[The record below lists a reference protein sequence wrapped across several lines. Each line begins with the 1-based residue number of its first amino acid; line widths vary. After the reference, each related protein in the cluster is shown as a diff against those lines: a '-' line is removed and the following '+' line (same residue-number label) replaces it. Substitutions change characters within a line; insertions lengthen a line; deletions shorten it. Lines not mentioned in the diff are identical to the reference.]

1 MGFVDLHRRAQRMA
15 CTLEAGFE
23 DVVGIFTGKLYKMD
37 SGRHAAGKAV
47 PELLGA
53 FHIKIAHLLG
63 LVIRHIVW
71 MTILVSWAL
80 LSASCRG
87 GEVSYTDEVQPDDD
101 TAILVLRTGLLDQT
115 RVSDRVNDAVDN
127 PVEYMYTLRIV
138 ILHENGTVEHNMYID
153 FGEIPQTECY
163 RIFKVTRNETKKI
176 YLIANEENAS
186 TDLHEQLET
195 LTTGNTTFA
204 SIVDNFVFI
213 PDYKNPIPMSSVYD
227 VPVKAENLVEREFYL
242 VRAATKFAFRFTNKR
257 KSKVSIDAIHISDI
271 AGATYLIPHKREPL
285 FMSFDDESLYW
296 INWLKKVADESQ
308 QSPDDVELADKR
320 GWIQAYDIPS
330 ETSHQE
336 VTVNGPLEV
345 PSMTGDQPGKAVFPV
360 FYLPESKKLKAGSAT
375 YGEQEYTLKLDMSEN
390 GKELSFTKTFPNL
403 KALFRNT
410 HVLVDITFTEKD
422 EVKVQVVPYAEVI
435 LEPEFGLKPETKN

>member
-1 MGFVDLHRRAQRMA
+1 MKEIL
-15 CTLEAGFE
+15 
-23 DVVGIFTGKLYKMD
+23 
-37 SGRHAAGKAV
+37 
-47 PELLGA
+47 
-53 FHIKIAHLLG
+53 
-63 LVIRHIVW
+63 RHIVW

-101 TAILVLRTGLLDQT
+101 TAILVLRTSLLDQT

-176 YLIANEENAS
+176 YLIANEKNAS
-186 TDLHEQLET
+186 TDLYEQLET

>member
-1 MGFVDLHRRAQRMA
+1 LKKEEKGMKEIL
-15 CTLEAGFE
+15 
-23 DVVGIFTGKLYKMD
+23 
-37 SGRHAAGKAV
+37 
-47 PELLGA
+47 
-53 FHIKIAHLLG
+53 
-63 LVIRHIVW
+63 RHIVW

-115 RVSDRVNDAVDN
+115 RASDRVNDAVDN
-127 PVEYMYTLRIV
+127 SVEYMYTLRIV

-360 FYLPESKKLKAGSAT
+360 FYLPESKKLKAGLAT

>member
-1 MGFVDLHRRAQRMA
+1 MKEIL
-15 CTLEAGFE
+15 
-23 DVVGIFTGKLYKMD
+23 
-37 SGRHAAGKAV
+37 
-47 PELLGA
+47 
-53 FHIKIAHLLG
+53 
-63 LVIRHIVW
+63 RHIVW

-115 RVSDRVNDAVDN
+115 RASDRVNDAVDN
-127 PVEYMYTLRIV
+127 SVEYMYTLRIV

-375 YGEQEYTLKLDMSEN
+375 YGEQEYTLKFDMSEN

>member
-1 MGFVDLHRRAQRMA
+1 MKEIL
-15 CTLEAGFE
+15 
-23 DVVGIFTGKLYKMD
+23 
-37 SGRHAAGKAV
+37 
-47 PELLGA
+47 
-53 FHIKIAHLLG
+53 
-63 LVIRHIVW
+63 RHIVW

-115 RVSDRVNDAVDN
+115 RASDRVNDAVDN
-127 PVEYMYTLRIV
+127 SVEYMYTLRIV

-375 YGEQEYTLKLDMSEN
+375 YSEQEYTLKLDMSEN

>member
-1 MGFVDLHRRAQRMA
+1 MKEIL
-15 CTLEAGFE
+15 
-23 DVVGIFTGKLYKMD
+23 
-37 SGRHAAGKAV
+37 
-47 PELLGA
+47 
-53 FHIKIAHLLG
+53 
-63 LVIRHIVW
+63 RHIVW

-115 RVSDRVNDAVDN
+115 RASDRVNDAVDN

-176 YLIANEENAS
+176 YLIANGENAS

-308 QSPDDVELADKR
+308 QSPDDVELADRR

>member
-1 MGFVDLHRRAQRMA
+1 MKEIL
-15 CTLEAGFE
+15 
-23 DVVGIFTGKLYKMD
+23 
-37 SGRHAAGKAV
+37 
-47 PELLGA
+47 
-53 FHIKIAHLLG
+53 
-63 LVIRHIVW
+63 RHIVW

-115 RVSDRVNDAVDN
+115 RASDRVNDAVDN
-127 PVEYMYTLRIV
+127 SVEYMYTLRIV

-435 LEPEFGLKPETKN
+435 LEPEFGLKLYEKERYYILYYFAYVAVHTDSLPG

>member
-1 MGFVDLHRRAQRMA
+1 LKKEEKGMKEIL
-15 CTLEAGFE
+15 
-23 DVVGIFTGKLYKMD
+23 
-37 SGRHAAGKAV
+37 
-47 PELLGA
+47 
-53 FHIKIAHLLG
+53 
-63 LVIRHIVW
+63 RHIVW

-115 RVSDRVNDAVDN
+115 RASDRVNDAVDN

-403 KALFRNT
+403 EALFRNT

>member
-1 MGFVDLHRRAQRMA
+1 MKEIL
-15 CTLEAGFE
+15 
-23 DVVGIFTGKLYKMD
+23 
-37 SGRHAAGKAV
+37 
-47 PELLGA
+47 
-53 FHIKIAHLLG
+53 
-63 LVIRHIVW
+63 RHIVW

-115 RVSDRVNDAVDN
+115 RASDRVNDAVDN

-403 KALFRNT
+403 EALFRNT

-435 LEPEFGLKPETKN
+435 LEPEFGLKTETKN

>member
-1 MGFVDLHRRAQRMA
+1 MKEIL
-15 CTLEAGFE
+15 
-23 DVVGIFTGKLYKMD
+23 
-37 SGRHAAGKAV
+37 
-47 PELLGA
+47 
-53 FHIKIAHLLG
+53 
-63 LVIRHIVW
+63 RHIVW

-242 VRAATKFAFRFTNKR
+242 VRAATKFAFRFTNKS
-257 KSKVSIDAIHISDI
+257 KSKVSIDAIHTSDI

>member
-1 MGFVDLHRRAQRMA
+1 MKEIL
-15 CTLEAGFE
+15 
-23 DVVGIFTGKLYKMD
+23 
-37 SGRHAAGKAV
+37 
-47 PELLGA
+47 
-53 FHIKIAHLLG
+53 
-63 LVIRHIVW
+63 RHIVW

-115 RVSDRVNDAVDN
+115 RASDSVNDAVDN

-403 KALFRNT
+403 EALFRNT

>member
-1 MGFVDLHRRAQRMA
+1 
-15 CTLEAGFE
+15 
-23 DVVGIFTGKLYKMD
+23 
-37 SGRHAAGKAV
+37 
-47 PELLGA
+47 
-53 FHIKIAHLLG
+53 
-63 LVIRHIVW
+63 

-115 RVSDRVNDAVDN
+115 RASDRVNDAVDN

-308 QSPDDVELADKR
+308 QSPDDVELADRR

>member
-1 MGFVDLHRRAQRMA
+1 MKEIL
-15 CTLEAGFE
+15 
-23 DVVGIFTGKLYKMD
+23 
-37 SGRHAAGKAV
+37 
-47 PELLGA
+47 
-53 FHIKIAHLLG
+53 
-63 LVIRHIVW
+63 RHIVW

-257 KSKVSIDAIHISDI
+257 KSKVSIDAIHTSDI

-320 GWIQAYDIPS
+320 GWIQTYDIPS

>member
-1 MGFVDLHRRAQRMA
+1 MKEIL
-15 CTLEAGFE
+15 
-23 DVVGIFTGKLYKMD
+23 
-37 SGRHAAGKAV
+37 
-47 PELLGA
+47 
-53 FHIKIAHLLG
+53 
-63 LVIRHIVW
+63 RHIVW

-115 RVSDRVNDAVDN
+115 RASDRVNDAVDN
-127 PVEYMYTLRIV
+127 SVEYMYTLRIV

-320 GWIQAYDIPS
+320 GWKQAYDIPS

>member
-1 MGFVDLHRRAQRMA
+1 MKKEEKGMKEIL
-15 CTLEAGFE
+15 
-23 DVVGIFTGKLYKMD
+23 
-37 SGRHAAGKAV
+37 
-47 PELLGA
+47 
-53 FHIKIAHLLG
+53 
-63 LVIRHIVW
+63 RHIVW

-336 VTVNGPLEV
+336 VTVNGSLEV

-410 HVLVDITFTEKD
+410 HVLVDITNQYMC
-422 EVKVQVVPYAEVI
+422 V
-435 LEPEFGLKPETKN
+435 TK

>member
-1 MGFVDLHRRAQRMA
+1 MKEIL
-15 CTLEAGFE
+15 
-23 DVVGIFTGKLYKMD
+23 
-37 SGRHAAGKAV
+37 
-47 PELLGA
+47 
-53 FHIKIAHLLG
+53 
-63 LVIRHIVW
+63 RHIVW

-257 KSKVSIDAIHISDI
+257 KSKVSIDAIHTSDI

-410 HVLVDITFTEKD
+410 RVLVDITFTEKD

>member
-1 MGFVDLHRRAQRMA
+1 MKEIL
-15 CTLEAGFE
+15 
-23 DVVGIFTGKLYKMD
+23 
-37 SGRHAAGKAV
+37 
-47 PELLGA
+47 
-53 FHIKIAHLLG
+53 
-63 LVIRHIVW
+63 RHIVW

-115 RVSDRVNDAVDN
+115 RASDRVNDAVDN

-227 VPVKAENLVEREFYL
+227 FPVKAENLVEREFYL

-403 KALFRNT
+403 KALFHNT

>member
-1 MGFVDLHRRAQRMA
+1 MKEIL
-15 CTLEAGFE
+15 
-23 DVVGIFTGKLYKMD
+23 
-37 SGRHAAGKAV
+37 
-47 PELLGA
+47 
-53 FHIKIAHLLG
+53 
-63 LVIRHIVW
+63 RHIVW

-115 RVSDRVNDAVDN
+115 RASDRVNDAVDN
-127 PVEYMYTLRIV
+127 SVEYMYTLRIV

-163 RIFKVTRNETKKI
+163 RIFKLTRNETKKR

>member
-1 MGFVDLHRRAQRMA
+1 MKEIL
-15 CTLEAGFE
+15 
-23 DVVGIFTGKLYKMD
+23 
-37 SGRHAAGKAV
+37 
-47 PELLGA
+47 
-53 FHIKIAHLLG
+53 
-63 LVIRHIVW
+63 RHIVW

-101 TAILVLRTGLLDQT
+101 TAILVLRTGLLEQT
-115 RVSDRVNDAVDN
+115 RASDRVNDAVDN

-308 QSPDDVELADKR
+308 QSPDDVELADRR

>member
-1 MGFVDLHRRAQRMA
+1 MKEIL
-15 CTLEAGFE
+15 
-23 DVVGIFTGKLYKMD
+23 
-37 SGRHAAGKAV
+37 
-47 PELLGA
+47 
-53 FHIKIAHLLG
+53 
-63 LVIRHIVW
+63 RHIVW

-87 GEVSYTDEVQPDDD
+87 GEVSYTDEIQPDDD

-115 RVSDRVNDAVDN
+115 RASDRVNDAVNN

-257 KSKVSIDAIHISDI
+257 KSKVNIDAIHISDI

-375 YGEQEYTLKLDMSEN
+375 YGEQEYTLKLDMYEN

>member
-1 MGFVDLHRRAQRMA
+1 MKEIL
-15 CTLEAGFE
+15 
-23 DVVGIFTGKLYKMD
+23 
-37 SGRHAAGKAV
+37 
-47 PELLGA
+47 
-53 FHIKIAHLLG
+53 
-63 LVIRHIVW
+63 RHIVW

-87 GEVSYTDEVQPDDD
+87 GEVSYTDEIQPDDD

-115 RVSDRVNDAVDN
+115 RVSDRVNDAVAN

-195 LTTGNTTFA
+195 LTAGNTTFA

-213 PDYKNPIPMSSVYD
+213 PDYKNPIPVSSVYD

-308 QSPDDVELADKR
+308 KSPDDVELADRR

>member
-1 MGFVDLHRRAQRMA
+1 MKEIL
-15 CTLEAGFE
+15 
-23 DVVGIFTGKLYKMD
+23 
-37 SGRHAAGKAV
+37 
-47 PELLGA
+47 
-53 FHIKIAHLLG
+53 
-63 LVIRHIVW
+63 RHIVW

-87 GEVSYTDEVQPDDD
+87 GEVSYTDEIQSDDD

-115 RVSDRVNDAVDN
+115 RASDRVNDAVDN
-127 PVEYMYTLRIV
+127 SVEYMYTLRIV

-242 VRAATKFAFRFTNKR
+242 VRAVTKFAFRFTNKR

-403 KALFRNT
+403 EALFRNT

>member
-1 MGFVDLHRRAQRMA
+1 MKEIL
-15 CTLEAGFE
+15 
-23 DVVGIFTGKLYKMD
+23 
-37 SGRHAAGKAV
+37 
-47 PELLGA
+47 
-53 FHIKIAHLLG
+53 
-63 LVIRHIVW
+63 RHIVW

-87 GEVSYTDEVQPDDD
+87 GEVSYTGEVQPDDD

-213 PDYKNPIPMSSVYD
+213 PDYKNSIPMSSVYD

-308 QSPDDVELADKR
+308 QSPDDVELADRR

>member
-1 MGFVDLHRRAQRMA
+1 MKEIL
-15 CTLEAGFE
+15 
-23 DVVGIFTGKLYKMD
+23 
-37 SGRHAAGKAV
+37 
-47 PELLGA
+47 
-53 FHIKIAHLLG
+53 
-63 LVIRHIVW
+63 RHIVW

-115 RVSDRVNDAVDN
+115 RASDRVNDAVDN

-138 ILHENGTVEHNMYID
+138 ILHGNGTVEHNMYID

>member
-1 MGFVDLHRRAQRMA
+1 MKEIL
-15 CTLEAGFE
+15 
-23 DVVGIFTGKLYKMD
+23 
-37 SGRHAAGKAV
+37 
-47 PELLGA
+47 
-53 FHIKIAHLLG
+53 
-63 LVIRHIVW
+63 RHIVW

-115 RVSDRVNDAVDN
+115 RASDRVNDAVDN
-127 PVEYMYTLRIV
+127 SVEYMYTLRIV

-176 YLIANEENAS
+176 YLIANEENVS

-257 KSKVSIDAIHISDI
+257 KSKVSIDAIHTSDI

-308 QSPDDVELADKR
+308 QSPDDVELADRR

>member
-1 MGFVDLHRRAQRMA
+1 MKEIL
-15 CTLEAGFE
+15 
-23 DVVGIFTGKLYKMD
+23 
-37 SGRHAAGKAV
+37 
-47 PELLGA
+47 
-53 FHIKIAHLLG
+53 
-63 LVIRHIVW
+63 RHIVW

-115 RVSDRVNDAVDN
+115 RASDRVNDAVDN
-127 PVEYMYTLRIV
+127 LVEYMYTLRIV

-308 QSPDDVELADKR
+308 QSPDDVELADRR

>member
-1 MGFVDLHRRAQRMA
+1 MKEIL
-15 CTLEAGFE
+15 
-23 DVVGIFTGKLYKMD
+23 
-37 SGRHAAGKAV
+37 
-47 PELLGA
+47 
-53 FHIKIAHLLG
+53 
-63 LVIRHIVW
+63 RHIVW

-336 VTVNGPLEV
+336 VAVNGPLEV

>member
-1 MGFVDLHRRAQRMA
+1 MKEIL
-15 CTLEAGFE
+15 
-23 DVVGIFTGKLYKMD
+23 
-37 SGRHAAGKAV
+37 
-47 PELLGA
+47 
-53 FHIKIAHLLG
+53 
-63 LVIRHIVW
+63 RHIVW

-257 KSKVSIDAIHISDI
+257 KSKVSIDAIHTSDI

>member
-1 MGFVDLHRRAQRMA
+1 MKEIL
-15 CTLEAGFE
+15 
-23 DVVGIFTGKLYKMD
+23 
-37 SGRHAAGKAV
+37 
-47 PELLGA
+47 
-53 FHIKIAHLLG
+53 
-63 LVIRHIVW
+63 RHIVW

-115 RVSDRVNDAVDN
+115 RASDRVNDAVDN

-345 PSMTGDQPGKAVFPV
+345 PSMTGDQPGKAVFKV

-403 KALFRNT
+403 EALFRNT

>member
-1 MGFVDLHRRAQRMA
+1 MKEIL
-15 CTLEAGFE
+15 
-23 DVVGIFTGKLYKMD
+23 
-37 SGRHAAGKAV
+37 
-47 PELLGA
+47 
-53 FHIKIAHLLG
+53 
-63 LVIRHIVW
+63 RHIVW

-87 GEVSYTDEVQPDDD
+87 GEVSYTDEIQPDDD

-127 PVEYMYTLRIV
+127 SVEYMYTLRIV

-186 TDLHEQLET
+186 IDLHEQLET

-227 VPVKAENLVEREFYL
+227 FPVKAENLVEREFYL

>member
-1 MGFVDLHRRAQRMA
+1 MKEIL
-15 CTLEAGFE
+15 
-23 DVVGIFTGKLYKMD
+23 
-37 SGRHAAGKAV
+37 
-47 PELLGA
+47 
-53 FHIKIAHLLG
+53 
-63 LVIRHIVW
+63 RHIVW

-115 RVSDRVNDAVDN
+115 RASDRVNDAVDN

-403 KALFRNT
+403 KALFSNT

>member
-1 MGFVDLHRRAQRMA
+1 MKEIL
-15 CTLEAGFE
+15 
-23 DVVGIFTGKLYKMD
+23 
-37 SGRHAAGKAV
+37 
-47 PELLGA
+47 
-53 FHIKIAHLLG
+53 
-63 LVIRHIVW
+63 RHIVW

-345 PSMTGDQPGKAVFPV
+345 PGMTGDQPGKAVFPV

>member
-1 MGFVDLHRRAQRMA
+1 MKEIL
-15 CTLEAGFE
+15 
-23 DVVGIFTGKLYKMD
+23 
-37 SGRHAAGKAV
+37 
-47 PELLGA
+47 
-53 FHIKIAHLLG
+53 
-63 LVIRHIVW
+63 RHIVW

-115 RVSDRVNDAVDN
+115 RASDRVNDAVDN

-360 FYLPESKKLKAGSAT
+360 FNIPESKKLKAGSAT

-403 KALFRNT
+403 EALFRNT

>member
-1 MGFVDLHRRAQRMA
+1 MKEIL
-15 CTLEAGFE
+15 
-23 DVVGIFTGKLYKMD
+23 
-37 SGRHAAGKAV
+37 
-47 PELLGA
+47 
-53 FHIKIAHLLG
+53 
-63 LVIRHIVW
+63 RHIVW

-213 PDYKNPIPMSSVYD
+213 PDYKNSIPMSSVYD

>member
-1 MGFVDLHRRAQRMA
+1 MKEIL
-15 CTLEAGFE
+15 
-23 DVVGIFTGKLYKMD
+23 
-37 SGRHAAGKAV
+37 
-47 PELLGA
+47 
-53 FHIKIAHLLG
+53 
-63 LVIRHIVW
+63 RHIVW

-115 RVSDRVNDAVDN
+115 RVPDRVNDAVDN

-375 YGEQEYTLKLDMSEN
+375 YGEQEYTLKLDMYEN

>member
-1 MGFVDLHRRAQRMA
+1 MKEIL
-15 CTLEAGFE
+15 
-23 DVVGIFTGKLYKMD
+23 
-37 SGRHAAGKAV
+37 
-47 PELLGA
+47 
-53 FHIKIAHLLG
+53 
-63 LVIRHIVW
+63 RHIVW

-115 RVSDRVNDAVDN
+115 RASDRVNDAVDN

-242 VRAATKFAFRFTNKR
+242 VRAPTKFAFRFTNKR

-308 QSPDDVELADKR
+308 QSPDDVELADRR

>member
-1 MGFVDLHRRAQRMA
+1 MKEIL
-15 CTLEAGFE
+15 
-23 DVVGIFTGKLYKMD
+23 
-37 SGRHAAGKAV
+37 
-47 PELLGA
+47 
-53 FHIKIAHLLG
+53 
-63 LVIRHIVW
+63 RHIVW

-87 GEVSYTDEVQPDDD
+87 GEVSYTDEIQSDDD

-115 RVSDRVNDAVDN
+115 RASDRVNDAVDN
-127 PVEYMYTLRIV
+127 SVEYMYTLRIV

-213 PDYKNPIPMSSVYD
+213 PDYQNPIPMSSVYD

>member
-1 MGFVDLHRRAQRMA
+1 MKEIL
-15 CTLEAGFE
+15 
-23 DVVGIFTGKLYKMD
+23 
-37 SGRHAAGKAV
+37 
-47 PELLGA
+47 
-53 FHIKIAHLLG
+53 
-63 LVIRHIVW
+63 RHIVW

-115 RVSDRVNDAVDN
+115 RASDRVNDAVDN

-308 QSPDDVELADKR
+308 QSPDDVELADRR
-320 GWIQAYDIPS
+320 GWIHAYDIPS

>member
-1 MGFVDLHRRAQRMA
+1 MKEIL
-15 CTLEAGFE
+15 
-23 DVVGIFTGKLYKMD
+23 
-37 SGRHAAGKAV
+37 
-47 PELLGA
+47 
-53 FHIKIAHLLG
+53 
-63 LVIRHIVW
+63 RHIVW

-115 RVSDRVNDAVDN
+115 RASDRVNDAVDN

-138 ILHENGTVEHNMYID
+138 IRHENGTVEHNMYID

-227 VPVKAENLVEREFYL
+227 VPFKAENLVEREFYL

-308 QSPDDVELADKR
+308 QSPDDVELADRR

-403 KALFRNT
+403 EALFRNT

>member
-1 MGFVDLHRRAQRMA
+1 MKEIL
-15 CTLEAGFE
+15 
-23 DVVGIFTGKLYKMD
+23 
-37 SGRHAAGKAV
+37 
-47 PELLGA
+47 
-53 FHIKIAHLLG
+53 
-63 LVIRHIVW
+63 RHIVW

-213 PDYKNPIPMSSVYD
+213 PDYKNSIPMSSVYD

-308 QSPDDVELADKR
+308 QSPDDVELADRR
-320 GWIQAYDIPS
+320 GWIQTYDIPS

-410 HVLVDITFTEKD
+410 HVLVDITFTDKD